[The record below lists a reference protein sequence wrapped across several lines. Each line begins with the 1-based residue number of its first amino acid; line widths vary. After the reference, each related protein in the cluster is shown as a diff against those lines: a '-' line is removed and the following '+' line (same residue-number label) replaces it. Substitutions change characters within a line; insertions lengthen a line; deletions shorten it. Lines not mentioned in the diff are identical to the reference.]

1 MRLNPFKHAFDRF
14 PHRDGIARN
23 CRVSGK
29 LRAAVAQALPSTML
43 DATCFLVSFH
53 NGAIAHD

>member
-14 PHRDGIARN
+14 PNGNGIAGN

-29 LRAAVAQALPSTML
+29 LRAAAGSPLPSMS
-43 DATCFLVSFH
+43 AAACFSVFH
-53 NGAIAHD
+53 DRENTYVER

>member
-1 MRLNPFKHAFDRF
+1 MRLNPFKHASNRF

-29 LRAAVAQALPSTML
+29 LRAASAQALPSTML
-43 DATCFLVSFH
+43 DAACFSVFH
-53 NGAIAHD
+53 SQQIGQK

>member
-1 MRLNPFKHAFDRF
+1 MRLNPFKHALDRF

-29 LRAAVAQALPSTML
+29 LRAASAQALPSTI
-43 DATCFLVSFH
+43 DAACFFVFH
-53 NGAIAHD
+53 SQQIGQK